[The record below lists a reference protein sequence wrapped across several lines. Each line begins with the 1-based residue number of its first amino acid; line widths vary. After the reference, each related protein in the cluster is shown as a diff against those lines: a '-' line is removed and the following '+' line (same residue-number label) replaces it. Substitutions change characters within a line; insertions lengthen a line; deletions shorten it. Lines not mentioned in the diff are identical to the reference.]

1 MSKIIT
7 AIALTLSISCSLF
20 TSFLY
25 ADPPEDKGKKDKV
38 KVEKQEPGK
47 KSDHQEGG
55 TAVVP
60 FDDIRFE
67 DVRRIAVANHCAGYE
82 SLPPGIRKN
91 LARGKALPP
100 GIAKKVVPDPVFRT
114 LPVYPGYEWRVYG
127 TDLVLVSIA
136 TDIIEIVV
144 AGVFR

>member
-1 MSKIIT
+1 MSKNMVPIACILFVLCIT
-7 AIALTLSISCSLF
+7 LTSI
-20 TSFLY
+20 TY

-55 TAVVP
+55 PAPVA

-67 DVRRIAVANHCAGYE
+67 DIRRIAVANHCTGYE

-100 GIAKKVVPDPVFRT
+100 GIAKKVVPDPVFRA

-127 TDLVLVSIA
+127 SDLVLVSIA
-136 TDIIEIVV
+136 TEIIEKVI
-144 AGVFR
+144 GDVFR

>member
-1 MSKIIT
+1 MPKISTPI
-7 AIALTLSISCSLF
+7 ILTLFICCTVL
-20 TSFLY
+20 TSFVY

-55 TAVVP
+55 PVVVP

-67 DVRRIAVANHCAGYE
+67 DIRRIAVANHCTGYE
-82 SLPPGIRKN
+82 ALAPGLRDN
-91 LARGKALPP
+91 LTRGTGRPP
-100 GIAKKVVPDPVFRT
+100 GIAKKVVPDPVFRE
-114 LPVYPGYEWRVYG
+114 LPRYPGYEWCVYG

-136 TDIIEIVV
+136 TEIIEKVLD
-144 AGVFR
+144 GVFR